1 MSAHDAL
8 FLQFSELENLVG
20 AFPGS
25 EGASHK
31 TARSAQRRSASAP
44 VSEYRKS
51 PRTDVSALLRHIR
64 LNADASNVGSR
75 ENNRVGPAETT
86 ASSYIPKDRTVQT
99 NLFFDRTQN
108 IAAHFEPQ
116 TTGNF
121 LAASQSI
128 ATLFESDP
136 DLGPA
141 FLEEFVRQSKMLS
154 LKDQDTFNRYLLLID
169 QLADTASSATVKS
182 FLAVVQDLLDHIE
195 GNLKNLFDLMR
206 TDLDLRR
213 SLLESAEQ
221 KLHTG
226 ELGDFLQTIEAFL
239 NRAE

>member
-31 TARSAQRRSASAP
+31 TARSAQRASASAP
-44 VSEYRKS
+44 VSEYRKRS
-51 PRTDVSALLRHIR
+51 RADVSALLRHIR
-64 LNADASNVGSR
+64 LNAGSR
-75 ENNRVGPAETT
+75 ESNRAGSAKTS

-154 LKDQDTFNRYLLLID
+154 LKDKDTFDRYLLLID

-226 ELGDFLQTIEAFL
+226 ELGDFLQTIETFL
-239 NRAE
+239 NRSE